1 MKPNFIPHI
10 VIASLCLSLFTTVL
24 SSCGDEPL
32 VEEPSSSG
40 RPLKEG
46 EMSTVIFTNRVS
58 SIEEITTRSIPKDK
72 KTVLQDYA
80 NHELKGADGG
90 NAGWISGE
98 VRTEYGEEERQ
109 AVTRTFESS
118 KLFGKN
124 SQFRMLVF
132 QASSGGDVDM
142 TKSIAN
148 MKCQVNAE
156 GNGASFIPEDASLV
170 LPRGKY
176 SFVCFPIDDKYNTWD
191 TTQGQFEMKN
201 DEDFVCMHLA
211 DQEISTEFTEI
222 PLNQFVRYGY
232 QLTVKFSVNKNLG
245 YVYNTSSIKL
255 TISDD
260 GANKDSHVIN
270 TLATFNL
277 TDKKISY
284 TDGNCSL
291 TNNIVVDGAGD
302 TQTYASVSNYVI
314 ANNDVKQKLTIKY
327 PAMMICKPAST
338 PGNAAG
344 AEDSVFQIKAGTYT
358 TEEPVQFQA
367 GKSYTITLAVGKQV
381 PGIIVG
387 GVIWS
392 PGNLDYNET
401 TGKYFWAPGPDKAK
415 TAREV
420 RGASFRWFTLLPQ
433 SSSNTSGS
441 KLITT
446 KWTVT
451 VPNWTG
457 NAYDLGNY
465 NGYYKG
471 IFGDDRLTIGSISSP
486 LTPTSVGD
494 PCWGM
499 GKGWRMPTYNEIY
512 VLLYVFPNKIPTEED
527 EVLSTDR
534 KYYGAFH
541 SYTGSFNDE
550 VTDRD
555 AIFSGIYIT
564 SSGAAN
570 ENPDCIT
577 DVSQYDGSQLFL
589 PAAGVVDS
597 GTDWNYLGQE
607 LFYWTSTPA
616 NNSVGQSWMLHN
628 SYGVTFESRALGMS
642 VRCVLD
648 K

>member
-32 VEEPSSSG
+32 VEESSSSG

-80 NHELKGADGG
+80 NRVLKGADGG
-90 NAGWISGE
+90 NAGWMSGE

-109 AVTRTFESS
+109 AVTRTFGSS
-118 KLFGKN
+118 KIFGKN
-124 SQFRMLVF
+124 SKFRMLVF
-132 QASSGGDVDM
+132 KAPSGGKVDM
-142 TKSIAN
+142 TKPIAN
-148 MKCQVNAE
+148 MECQVNAE
-156 GNGASFIPEDASLV
+156 GNGASFISASSLV
-170 LPRGKY
+170 LLRGKY
-176 SFVCFPIDDKYNTWD
+176 SFVCFPIDDKYNHWD
-191 TTQGQFEMKN
+191 TTQGQFEMVN

-222 PLNQFVRYGY
+222 PLDQFVRYGY
-232 QLTVKFSVNKNLG
+232 QLTVKFSVNENLG
-245 YVYNTSSIKL
+245 YVYHTSSIKL
-255 TISDD
+255 IISDD
-260 GANKDSHVIN
+260 GIDKDSHVIN

-284 TDGNCSL
+284 TDGYCSL
-291 TNNIVVDGAGD
+291 ENNIEVGGTGGD
-302 TQTYASVSNYVI
+302 PRTYTPVSNYVI
-314 ANNDVKQKLTIKY
+314 ANNDAKQKLTITY
-327 PAMMICKPAST
+327 PAMKIFKPAGT

-367 GKSYTITLAVGKQV
+367 GKNYTITLAVGKQV

-415 TAREV
+415 TASEV
-420 RGASFRWFTLLPQ
+420 RGAHFRWFALLPQ
-433 SSSNTSGS
+433 SSSNNSS
-441 KLITT
+441 SSIIPST

-471 IFGDDRLTIGSISSP
+471 IFGDDDRFTSGSIPSP
-486 LTPTSVGD
+486 VTSTSVGD

-499 GKGWRMPTYNEIY
+499 GKGWRMPTYNEISLLAY
-512 VLLYVFPNKIPTEED
+512 VSPNKVPAENF
-527 EVLSTDR
+527 STPR
-534 KYYGAFH
+534 KYYEVLY
-541 SYTGSFNDE
+541 SYTASFNDE
-550 VTDRD
+550 VTAKD

-589 PAAGVVDS
+589 SAAGVCS
-597 GTDWNYLGQE
+597 GANLNFQGE
-607 LFYWTSTPA
+607 ESFYWTSTPRE
-616 NNSVGQSWMLHN
+616 NSIK
-628 SYGVTFESRALGMS
+628 SYYFSYTGSYITDDYESRYVGMS